1 MHTQHTAALATKQPL
16 LNTSL
21 LYQDTGNSFIGIGTA
36 TPAYHLHIKDSGDP
50 SVKIE
55 RASNNFLMLNETH
68 MMIVKPVGAQFDI
81 NLQGYSNDLV
91 FKTNNLERLR
101 MKAGGN
107 IGIGTNAPAYA
118 LDVAGDLNLTG
129 SLRVNGTAQQ
139 FGPTQEFHLMED
151 DAANDSEGAAIQLGN
166 VNEIYI
172 STAYQD
178 DTWYFLVPLD
188 PPDNC
193 KITIAVNKN
202 SNSCEVKLKF
212 NVKFYPDGP
221 EDSWQGFHGNAGRVH
236 IFIWDAADGY
246 WLGY

>member
-36 TPAYHLHIKDSGDP
+36 SPQYHLHIKDSGVP

-55 RASNNFLMLNETH
+55 RASNNYVMLNDTH
-68 MMIVKPVGAQFDI
+68 FLITKPGNNQYDI
-81 NLQGYSNDLV
+81 NLQGHTNDLV

-151 DAANDSEGAAIQLGN
+151 DAAIQKAQQYSSGT
-166 VNEIYI
+166 
-172 STAYQD
+172 STKSTFQPH
-178 DTWYFLVPLD
+178 TKTTPG
-188 PPDNC
+188 
-193 KITIAVNKN
+193 T
-202 SNSCEVKLKF
+202 SS
-212 NVKFYPDGP
+212 
-221 EDSWQGFHGNAGRVH
+221 SR
-236 IFIWDAADGY
+236 
-246 WLGY
+246 